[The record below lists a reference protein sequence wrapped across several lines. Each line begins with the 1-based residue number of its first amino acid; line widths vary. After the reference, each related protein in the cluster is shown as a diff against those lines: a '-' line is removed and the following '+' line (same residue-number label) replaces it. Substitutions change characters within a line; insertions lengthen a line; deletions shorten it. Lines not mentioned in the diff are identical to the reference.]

1 MKKLFQLT
9 LTLLILVSCSDP
21 TQEEALKKSLEDQLG
36 KSISEV
42 IIGDTVMVGTL
53 KSELVEIDSTLNE
66 LETTNGELLKGR
78 IEQEALLKEAQ
89 EELSSAGHPA
99 LAYGY
104 ADVVV
109 RVEENIKNYTESIA
123 KNIQV
128 IEELKTSKQNLES
141 KIKSSGEKIAYINV
155 NIKIGQSEQQLIVN
169 PDFKII
175 K

>member
-1 MKKLFQLT
+1 MNKLFQLT
-9 LTLLILVSCSDP
+9 LALLITVSCSEP
-21 TQEEALKKSLEDQLG
+21 TKEETLKKSLEDQLG

-42 IIGDTVMVGTL
+42 IIGDTIMVGTL
-53 KSELVEIDSTLNE
+53 KSELLEIDRTLNE
-66 LETTNGELLKGR
+66 LETANGELLRGK
-78 IEQEALLKEAQ
+78 IEQEALLQEAQ
-89 EELSSAGHPA
+89 EDLSSAGHPA
-99 LAYGY
+99 LAYGF

-109 RVEENIKNYTESIA
+109 KVEENIKNYNESIA

-128 IEELKTSKQNLES
+128 IEELKTSKLNLES

-155 NIKIGQSEQQLIVN
+155 KIKIGKSEQNLIVN

>member
-1 MKKLFQLT
+1 
-9 LTLLILVSCSDP
+9 
-21 TQEEALKKSLEDQLG
+21 
-36 KSISEV
+36 
-42 IIGDTVMVGTL
+42 MVGTL